1 MPTPPA
7 PSVSRAGSPL
17 PRLLLLGWALW
28 LLVSWVLNLALVGPP
43 GLLTDAP
50 FDRNAEAFVPAIQG
64 MMTSAWIGL
73 ALIWPAARLSQPTPR
88 YPTQHT
94 LLDLLCLLSVLFAVM
109 ATLMIV
115 VGWSP
120 LQVGV
125 LIAMFTGYSMWIA
138 AWVDL
143 GRRRAGVGRAAAMG
157 LCGLTAGG
165 AWMLAV
171 DEQRLVTLMFTPV
184 TMLRVLSRSVAP
196 LDLPAG
202 LAIAGVLAGAG
213 LTLWTVTAAWLAP
226 NPSRPRE
233 AR

>member
-1 MPTPPA
+1 M
-7 PSVSRAGSPL
+7 SRAGSPL

-28 LLVSWVLNLALVGPP
+28 LLVSWAVNLALVGPP

-64 MMTSAWIGL
+64 MMISAWIGL
-73 ALIWPAARLSQPTPR
+73 AVIWPAARLSQPTPP
-88 YPTQHT
+88 YPTQYT

-125 LIAMFTGYSMWIA
+125 LILTFTGYSTWIA

-143 GRRRAGVGRAAAMG
+143 GRRLGGTGRSVCML
-157 LCGLTAGG
+157 LCILTAGG
-165 AWMLAV
+165 AWMVTV
-171 DEQRLVTLMFTPV
+171 DPQRLVTLMFTPM
-184 TMLRVLSRSVAP
+184 TMLRTLSRSVAP
-196 LDLPAG
+196 LDLPDG
-202 LAIAGVLAGAG
+202 LAVAGVLTAGG
-213 LTLWTVTAAWLAP
+213 LTLWTLAATWAP
-226 NPSRPRE
+226 KRR
-233 AR
+233 